1 MLSKYNLIKK
11 IIFEILFDRYK
22 FNPKG
27 KNIHI
32 ALKDNMFICD
42 SIFDHNV
49 KIIVNEN
56 YNLNKLIGLIEN
68 LIFIKFI
75 QLKILPI
82 HASGL
87 CINKKGFLFA
97 SYGGTGKTRLI
108 LESYK
113 RKKNKSLIFDEWCL
127 AKEKNVF
134 PLSDQILLMYYD
146 ISSNLNLFKKLDYYR
161 AFLYKIIPTQILKN
175 LLSYFKIVLKYKFIN
190 FSNVGRFPV
199 NKVLFLKNSNI
210 KDIKIKR
217 VTNEKM
223 INYITKNFFH
233 EKKLIEIVKQN
244 NSNDRLNN
252 NRNFINLYKSLVK
265 KFLIN
270 KDCLKLI
277 FQ

>member
-1 MLSKYNLIKK
+1 
-11 IIFEILFDRYK
+11 
-22 FNPKG
+22 
-27 KNIHI
+27 
-32 ALKDNMFICD
+32 
-42 SIFDHNV
+42 
-49 KIIVNEN
+49 
-56 YNLNKLIGLIEN
+56 
-68 LIFIKFI
+68 
-75 QLKILPI
+75 
-82 HASGL
+82 
-87 CINKKGFLFA
+87 
-97 SYGGTGKTRLI
+97 
-108 LESYK
+108 
-113 RKKNKSLIFDEWCL
+113 
-127 AKEKNVF
+127 
-134 PLSDQILLMYYD
+134 MYYD

-199 NKVLFLKNSNI
+199 NKVLFLKKSNI

-265 KFLIN
+265 KSF
-270 KDCLKLI
+270 
-277 FQ
+277 